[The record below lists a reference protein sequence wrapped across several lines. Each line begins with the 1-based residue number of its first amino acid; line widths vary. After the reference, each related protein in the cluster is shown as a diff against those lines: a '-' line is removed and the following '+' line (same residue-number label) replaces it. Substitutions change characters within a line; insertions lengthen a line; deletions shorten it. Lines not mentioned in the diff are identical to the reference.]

1 MENPNITQFRK
12 LLNTFNDKF
21 KIYDET
27 NTHIEYDDP
36 TKIIKELKKYEENYD
51 EKFKKYLEK
60 NYTFDN
66 KKEIMQFI
74 KETPTMTGFLYEIT
88 PLLKAKFP
96 KHKYSLEYI
105 QDPEIENWE
114 QLSLNILADFDK
126 ENIKQLIK
134 DLLNFEIE
142 KIDTK
147 IKKYKLINKF
157 MMDVEPICN
166 LSNG

>member
-1 MENPNITQFRK
+1 MENPKITHFRK

-21 KIYDET
+21 KIYDES
-27 NTHIEYDDP
+27 NTQIEYDDP
-36 TKIIKELKKYEENYD
+36 TKVIQELKKYEEKYD

-88 PLLKAKFP
+88 PLLKEKFP
-96 KHKYSLEYI
+96 KHNYSLEYI

-114 QLSLNILADFDK
+114 QISLNILADFDK
-126 ENIKQLIK
+126 EDVTQLNEEVIS
-134 DLLNFEIE
+134 FTSTIHE
-142 KIDTK
+142 TK
-147 IKKYKLINKF
+147 KNYKLINKF
-157 MMDVEPICN
+157 MMDVVP
-166 LSNG
+166 L